1 LLVVSVSGAPAYR
14 EIKVNKNTTIVS
26 EDLLPFPPGWKKK
39 ARDNE
44 IKEEE
49 GEKENGENK

>member
-1 LLVVSVSGAPAYR
+1 MLVVSVSGAPAYR